1 MRKVLGMTLLLVAL
15 VAAICVYQLISSGH
29 VAFFDSGNLYNLAQ
43 RVGILG
49 IYAIGA
55 GIVILS
61 GGIDLSIGSII
72 GFTGVV
78 MAMTVTAFAPP
89 PVRDPLTGALHT
101 PWLAIALPWL
111 VALGAMVMC
120 AGFGLWHGFLIGRFN
135 LQPFVVTLCTLLLLR
150 GLARGVSGG
159 ISQKLDNFHY
169 LGNGA
174 FLGLPV
180 PFWIL
185 IAIALILGFFMN
197 FTVYGRYWYAIG
209 RNPDAARYSGI
220 KVNRMR
226 TAAYVVCAVLAG
238 IAGVVSVS
246 YTGEVQPASAGLMF
260 EMWAIAAAVLGGCS
274 LRGGEGSIIGIII
287 GATLIKVMYNGINL
301 IGISTEWEWA
311 VIGVVILGGVIA
323 DAAYKQTST
332 KKAKG

>member
-1 MRKVLGMTLLLVAL
+1 MRKLIGMTLLLVGL
-15 VAAICVYQLISSGH
+15 VAAICIYQIAATGK
-29 VAFFDSGNLYNLAQ
+29 VAFFQADNLFNLAQ

-72 GFTGVV
+72 GFVGVV
-78 MAMTVTAFAPP
+78 MAMTVTAFG
-89 PVRDPLTGALHT
+89 VS
-101 PWLAIALPWL
+101 PWL
-111 VALGAMVMC
+111 VAPGSIVLC

-150 GLARGVSGG
+150 GLGRGISGG
-159 ISQKLDNFHY
+159 VSQKLDGFST
-169 LGNGA
+169 LGNGSFA
-174 FLGLPV
+174 GVPI

-185 IAIALILGFFMN
+185 IAIALIVGFVMN
-197 FTVYGRYWYAIG
+197 FTVYGRYLYAIG
-209 RNPDAARYSGI
+209 RNAEAVRYSGI
-220 KVNRMR
+220 NVNRMR
-226 TAAYVVCAVLAG
+226 TAAYVTCAVLSG

-274 LRGGEGSIIGIII
+274 LRGGEGSVIGVII

-323 DAAYKQTST
+323 DAAYRQRAAKR
-332 KKAKG
+332 AKG

>member
-1 MRKVLGMTLLLVAL
+1 MKKVMGMALLLLAL
-15 VAAICVYQLISSGH
+15 VAGICLYQSASYGH
-29 VAFFDSGNLYNLAQ
+29 IAFFDSGNLLNLAQ

-61 GGIDLSIGSII
+61 GGIDLSIGSVI
-72 GFTGVV
+72 GFAGVV
-78 MAMTVTAFAPP
+78 VAMSCNAY
-89 PVRDPLTGALHT
+89 GWN
-101 PWLAIALPWL
+101 PWMVSAGV
-111 VALGAMVMC
+111 VALC
-120 AGFGLWHGFLIGRFN
+120 AAIGLWHGFLIGRFG

-159 ISQKLDNFHY
+159 ISQKIDGFGV
-169 LGNGA
+169 LGNGSFA
-174 FLGLPV
+174 GLPI

-185 IAIALILGFFMN
+185 VAIALVVSFFMN
-197 FTVYGRYWYAIG
+197 LTVYGRYWYAIG

-226 TAAYVVCAVLAG
+226 TAAYVVSAALSG

-274 LRGGEGSIIGIII
+274 LRGGEGSVIGIII

-301 IGISTEWEWA
+301 VGISTEWEWA

-323 DAAYKQTST
+323 DAAYKQRAA
-332 KKAKG
+332 KKVKG

>member
-1 MRKVLGMTLLLVAL
+1 MRKLIGMALLLVAL
-15 VAAICVYQLISSGH
+15 VAAICIYQAATSGH
-29 VAFFDSGNLYNLAQ
+29 VAFFRTDNLFNLAQ

-72 GFTGVV
+72 GFVGVL
-78 MAMTVTAFAPP
+78 MAMTVTAFG
-89 PVRDPLTGALHT
+89 VS
-101 PWLAIALPWL
+101 PWLA
-111 VALGAMVMC
+111 ALGCIVLC

-150 GLARGVSGG
+150 GLARGISGG
-159 ISQKLDNFHY
+159 ISQKLDGFSM
-169 LGNGA
+169 LGNGRFA
-174 FLGLPV
+174 GIPI

-185 IAIALILGFFMN
+185 IAIALVIGFFMN
-197 FTVYGRYWYAIG
+197 FTVYGRYLYAIG
-209 RNPDAARYSGI
+209 RNAEAVRYSGI

-226 TAAYVVCAVLAG
+226 TAAYVTCAVLSG

-274 LRGGEGSIIGIII
+274 LRGGEGSVLGVII
-287 GATLIKVMYNGINL
+287 GAALIKVMYNGINL

-323 DAAYKQTST
+323 DAAYRQRSARR
-332 KKAKG
+332 AKG

>member
-1 MRKVLGMTLLLVAL
+1 MKKILGMALLLAGLMV
-15 VAAICVYQLISSGH
+15 VICIFQPSFLLP
-29 VAFFDSGNLYNLAQ
+29 GNLFNLAQ
-43 RVGILG
+43 RVGVLG

-72 GFTGVV
+72 GFTGVA
-78 MAMTVTAFAPP
+78 MAMVCEAHGWNPWA
-89 PVRDPLTGALHT
+89 VGAG
-101 PWLAIALPWL
+101 I
-111 VALGAMVMC
+111 VIMC
-120 AGFGLWHGFLIGRFN
+120 AAIGLWHGFLIGRFN

-150 GLARGVSGG
+150 GLARGMSGG
-159 ISQKLDNFHY
+159 ISQKLDGFFV

-174 FLGLPV
+174 FLGLPI
-180 PFWIL
+180 PFWML
-185 IAIALILGFFMN
+185 IGIALIVGFFMN

-238 IAGVVSVS
+238 IAGVVSIS

-274 LRGGEGSIIGIII
+274 LRGGEGSVIGIII
-287 GATLIKVMYNGINL
+287 GAALIKVMYNGINL
-301 IGISTEWEWA
+301 IGINTEWEWA

-323 DAAYKQTST
+323 DAAYKQRSA

>member
-1 MRKVLGMTLLLVAL
+1 MKKVLGMALLLAAL
-15 VAAICVYQLISSGH
+15 VAGICVYQLVNFGH
-29 VAFFDSGNLYNLAQ
+29 VAFFGTGNLLNLAQ

-61 GGIDLSIGSII
+61 GGIDLSIGSVI
-72 GFTGVV
+72 GFTGVL
-78 MAMTVTAFAPP
+78 MAMCCSSF
-89 PVRDPLTGALHT
+89 G
-101 PWLAIALPWL
+101 WNPWL
-111 VALGAMVMC
+111 VAGGVIVLC
-120 AGFGLWHGFLIGRFN
+120 AGIGVWHGFLIGRFN

-150 GLARGVSGG
+150 GLARGISGG
-159 ISQKLDNFHY
+159 ISQKLDDFDT
-169 LGNGA
+169 LGNGSFA
-174 FLGLPV
+174 GLPI

-185 IAIALILGFFMN
+185 VGIALIVGFFMN
-197 FTVYGRYWYAIG
+197 FTVFGRYWYAIG

-274 LRGGEGSIIGIII
+274 LRGGEGSVIGIII

-301 IGISTEWEWA
+301 IGINTEWEWA

-323 DAAYKQTST
+323 DAAYKQRGV

>member
-1 MRKVLGMTLLLVAL
+1 MKKILGMTLLLVAL
-15 VAAICVYQLISSGH
+15 VIAVCVYQSVNYGH
-29 VAFFDSGNLYNLAQ
+29 VAFFDRGNLFNLAQ

-78 MAMTVTAFAPP
+78 MAMACSAF
-89 PVRDPLTGALHT
+89 G
-101 PWLAIALPWL
+101 WSPWL
-111 VALGAMVMC
+111 VAALVIVMC
-120 AGFGLWHGFLIGRFN
+120 AVIGLWHGFLIGRFN

-150 GLARGVSGG
+150 GLARGISGG
-159 ISQKLDNFHY
+159 ISQKLDSFSY
-169 LGNGA
+169 LGNGP

-180 PFWIL
+180 PFWML
-185 IAIALILGFFMN
+185 VGIALIMGFVMN

-226 TAAYVVCAVLAG
+226 TAAYVICAVLSG

-287 GATLIKVMYNGINL
+287 GAALIKVMYNGINL

-323 DAAYKQTST
+323 DAAYRQRA
-332 KKAKG
+332 AKRVR

>member
-1 MRKVLGMTLLLVAL
+1 MRKLIGMTLLLVVL
-15 VAAICVYQLISSGH
+15 VAAICTYQAAMFGR
-29 VAFFDSGNLYNLAQ
+29 VAFFQAANLFNLAQ

-72 GFTGVV
+72 GFVGVV
-78 MAMTVTAFAPP
+78 MAMTVTAF
-89 PVRDPLTGALHT
+89 G
-101 PWLAIALPWL
+101 ISPWL
-111 VALGAMVMC
+111 VALGCIVLC
-120 AGFGLWHGFLIGRFN
+120 AGFGLWHGFLIARFR

-150 GLARGVSGG
+150 GLARGISGG
-159 ISQKLDNFHY
+159 VSQKLDGFST
-169 LGNGA
+169 LGNGS
-174 FLGLPV
+174 LMHVPI

-185 IAIALILGFFMN
+185 LAIALVVGFFMN
-197 FTVYGRYWYAIG
+197 FTIYGRYLYAIG
-209 RNPDAARYSGI
+209 RNAEAVRYSGI
-220 KVNRMR
+220 RVNRMR
-226 TAAYVVCAVLAG
+226 TAAYVTCAVLSG

-274 LRGGEGSIIGIII
+274 LRGGEGSVIGVII
-287 GATLIKVMYNGINL
+287 GAALIKVMYNGINL

-323 DAAYKQTST
+323 DAAYRRRAAE
-332 KKAKG
+332 KAKDRPSR

>member
-1 MRKVLGMTLLLVAL
+1 MRKLVGMTLLLVGL
-15 VAAICVYQLISSGH
+15 VAAICIYQLISFGG
-29 VAFFDSGNLYNLAQ
+29 VAFFDPGNLFNLAQ

-72 GFTGVV
+72 GFVGVI
-78 MAMTVTAFAPP
+78 MAMTVTAFG
-89 PVRDPLTGALHT
+89 LS
-101 PWLAIALPWL
+101 PWLA
-111 VALGAMVMC
+111 ALGAIVLC
-120 AGFGLWHGFLIGRFN
+120 AGIGLWHGFLIGRFN

-150 GLARGVSGG
+150 GLARGISGG
-159 ISQKLDNFHY
+159 ASQKLDGFGN
-169 LGNGA
+169 LGNGSFA
-174 FLGLPV
+174 HLPIPFLL
-180 PFWIL
+180 L
-185 IAIALILGFFMN
+185 IAIALVVGFFMN
-197 FTVYGRYWYAIG
+197 FTVYGRYLYAIG
-209 RNPDAARYSGI
+209 RNAEAVRYSGI

-226 TAAYVVCAVLAG
+226 TAAYVACAVLSG

-274 LRGGEGSIIGIII
+274 LRGGEGSVLGIIV
-287 GATLIKVMYNGINL
+287 GAALIKVMYNGINL

-323 DAAYKQTST
+323 DAAYRQRA
-332 KKAKG
+332 AKRGKG

>member
-1 MRKVLGMTLLLVAL
+1 MKKILGMTLLLVAL
-15 VAAICVYQLISSGH
+15 VIAVCVYQSINYGH
-29 VAFFDSGNLYNLAQ
+29 VAFFERDNLFNLAQ
-43 RVGILG
+43 RIGILG

-78 MAMTVTAFAPP
+78 MAMACS
-89 PVRDPLTGALHT
+89 ALG
-101 PWLAIALPWL
+101 WSPWL
-111 VALGAMVMC
+111 VAAIVIVMC
-120 AGFGLWHGFLIGRFN
+120 TIIGFWHGFLIGRFN

-150 GLARGVSGG
+150 GLARGISGG
-159 ISQKLDNFHY
+159 ISQKLDGFSY
-169 LGNGA
+169 LGNGP

-180 PFWIL
+180 PFWML
-185 IAIALILGFFMN
+185 IGIALIMGFIMN

-226 TAAYVVCAVLAG
+226 TAAYVICALLSGV
-238 IAGVVSVS
+238 AGVVSIS

-287 GATLIKVMYNGINL
+287 GAALIKVMYNGINL

-311 VIGVVILGGVIA
+311 VIGVVILGGVVA
-323 DAAYKQTST
+323 DAAYKQRA
-332 KKAKG
+332 AKRVR

>member
-1 MRKVLGMTLLLVAL
+1 LKKILGMTLLLVAL
-15 VAAICVYQLISSGH
+15 VIAVCVYQSINYGH
-29 VAFFDSGNLYNLAQ
+29 VAFFERDNLFNLAQ
-43 RVGILG
+43 RIGILG

-78 MAMTVTAFAPP
+78 MAMACS
-89 PVRDPLTGALHT
+89 ALG
-101 PWLAIALPWL
+101 WSPWL
-111 VALGAMVMC
+111 VAAIVIVMC
-120 AGFGLWHGFLIGRFN
+120 TIIGFWHGFLIGRFN

-150 GLARGVSGG
+150 GLARGISGG
-159 ISQKLDNFHY
+159 ISQKLDGFSY
-169 LGNGA
+169 LGNGP

-180 PFWIL
+180 PFWML
-185 IAIALILGFFMN
+185 IGIALIMGFIMN

-226 TAAYVVCAVLAG
+226 TAAYVICALLSGV
-238 IAGVVSVS
+238 AGVVSIS

-287 GATLIKVMYNGINL
+287 GAALIKVMYNGINL

-311 VIGVVILGGVIA
+311 VIGVVILGGVVA
-323 DAAYKQTST
+323 DAAYKQRA
-332 KKAKG
+332 AKRVR

>member
-1 MRKVLGMTLLLVAL
+1 MTLLLVAL
-15 VAAICVYQLISSGH
+15 VAGICIFQAATSGN
-29 VAFFDSGNLYNLAQ
+29 VAFFQADNLYNLAQ

-72 GFTGVV
+72 GFVGVV
-78 MAMTVTAFAPP
+78 MAMTVTAFG
-89 PVRDPLTGALHT
+89 VS
-101 PWLAIALPWL
+101 PWLA
-111 VALGAMVMC
+111 ALGCIVLC

-150 GLARGVSGG
+150 GLARGISGG
-159 ISQKLDNFHY
+159 VSQKLDAFSA
-169 LGNGA
+169 LGNGRFA
-174 FLGLPV
+174 GVPI

-185 IAIALILGFFMN
+185 IAIALVIGFFMN
-197 FTVYGRYWYAIG
+197 FTVYGRYLYAIG
-209 RNPDAARYSGI
+209 RNAEAVRYSGI

-226 TAAYVVCAVLAG
+226 TAAYVTCAVLSG

-274 LRGGEGSIIGIII
+274 LRGGEGSVIGVII
-287 GATLIKVMYNGINL
+287 GAALIKVMYNGINL

-323 DAAYKQTST
+323 DAAYRQRAAKKT
-332 KKAKG
+332 KV